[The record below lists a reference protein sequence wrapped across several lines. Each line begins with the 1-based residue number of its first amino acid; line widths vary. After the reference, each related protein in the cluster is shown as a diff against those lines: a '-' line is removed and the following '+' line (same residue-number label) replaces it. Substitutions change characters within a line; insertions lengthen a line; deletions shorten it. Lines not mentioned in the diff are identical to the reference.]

1 MYDTGCVSADA
12 KRRPKMTIKIYR
24 QIKLLIILTVKQEI
38 KLYDM
43 KKNLLTLATLMF
55 LTHYAS
61 SQTFDTTLAAK
72 LQNTIDSMRIANG
85 YKGIS
90 ASVIY
95 PGQGMWQGVTGI
107 SHVGFPIT
115 SDMEFAIASNTKL
128 FTGVITLKLAQSGI
142 INLDDSLHEW
152 LPSFTNVDS
161 NITIRQLLNHTSG
174 LADVNDVIGY
184 TDSISI
190 NPNRIFT
197 PTELIT
203 WVGSPLFSA
212 GTSWNYSNTD
222 YLLPAMICEIA
233 TGQSYKQLLHDSI
246 LTPLQLDS
254 TFLDVYDTVLGSV
267 AHPWQSGID
276 KSSFVRTAL
285 NSVAWAAGG
294 MYSTS
299 GEMAQWFNALM
310 SGQILNSYGFNEM
323 TTFVGSG
330 NYGIGLVE
338 TTILGRTVWQ
348 HGGTILGYNSS
359 MMYDTTTH
367 AVICVLI
374 NQLPTQAFLVAQQL
388 LSNIIS
394 TPLVGLNEI
403 TFNKESVTFF
413 PNPTTEKVHVN
424 TSGQQLQSV
433 KIYNLTGELLQEHF
447 TNELSVS
454 NLPSGLYFA
463 ITQTDKGF
471 FTDKLIK
478 Q

>member
-1 MYDTGCVSADA
+1 MRNFLFNLST
-12 KRRPKMTIKIYR
+12 
-24 QIKLLIILTVKQEI
+24 LLL
-38 KLYDM
+38 
-43 KKNLLTLATLMF
+43 

-61 SQTFDTTLAAK
+61 SQTFDATLAAK
-72 LQNTIDSMRIANG
+72 LQNTIDSIRIANN

-107 SHVGFPIT
+107 SHTGFPIT
-115 SDMEFAIASNTKL
+115 PDMEFAIASNTKP
-128 FTGVITLKLAQSGI
+128 FTGVVVLKLAQSGI

-174 LADVNDVIGY
+174 LADVNNVIGY

-197 PTELIT
+197 PTELMT
-203 WVGSPLFSA
+203 WVGAPLFPA

-222 YLLPAMICEIA
+222 YLLAAMVSESA
-233 TGQSYKQLLHDSI
+233 TGQSFGQLLHDSI

-254 TFLDVYDTVLGSV
+254 TFLDVYDPVIGTV
-267 AHPWQSGID
+267 AHPWQGAID
-276 KSSFVRTAL
+276 KSAFVRTAL
-285 NSVAWAAGG
+285 NSAAWSAGG

-299 GEMAQWFNALM
+299 SEMAQWFNALM
-310 SGQILNSYGFNEM
+310 SGQLLNSYGFNEM
-323 TTFVGSG
+323 TTFIGSG
-330 NYGIGLVE
+330 NYGIGLIE

-348 HGGTILGYNSS
+348 HGGTILGYNST

-374 NQLPTQAFLVAQQL
+374 NQNPAQAFLVAQQL

-394 TPLVGLNEI
+394 TSVGINEI
-403 TFNKESVTFF
+403 SSNQANVIMF
-413 PNPTTEKVHVN
+413 PNPTTGNVQLN
-424 TSGQQLQSV
+424 TIGQKIQST
-433 KIYNLTGELLQEHF
+433 KIYNSTGELLQEHF
-447 TNELSVS
+447 TSEFSVA
-454 NLPSGLYFA
+454 NLPSGLYFV

-471 FTDKLIK
+471 FTNKLIK

>member
-1 MYDTGCVSADA
+1 MRNFLFNLST
-12 KRRPKMTIKIYR
+12 
-24 QIKLLIILTVKQEI
+24 LLL
-38 KLYDM
+38 
-43 KKNLLTLATLMF
+43 

-61 SQTFDTTLAAK
+61 SQTFDATLAAK
-72 LQNTIDSMRIANG
+72 LQNTIDSMRIANN

-107 SHVGFPIT
+107 SHTGFPIT
-115 SDMEFAIASNTKL
+115 PDMEFAIASNTKP
-128 FTGVITLKLAQSGI
+128 FTGVVVLKLAQSGI

-174 LADVNDVIGY
+174 LADVNNVIGY

-197 PTELIT
+197 PTELMT
-203 WVGSPLFSA
+203 WVGAPLFPA

-222 YLLPAMICEIA
+222 YLLAAMVSESA
-233 TGQSYKQLLHDSI
+233 TGQSFGQLLHDSI

-254 TFLDVYDTVLGSV
+254 TFLDVYDPVIGTV
-267 AHPWQSGID
+267 AHPWQGAID
-276 KSSFVRTAL
+276 KSAFVRTAL
-285 NSVAWAAGG
+285 NSAAWSAGG

-299 GEMAQWFNALM
+299 SEMAQWFNALM
-310 SGQILNSYGFNEM
+310 SGQLLNSYGFNEM
-323 TTFVGSG
+323 TTFIGSG
-330 NYGIGLVE
+330 NYGIGLIE

-348 HGGTILGYNSS
+348 HGGTILGYNST

-374 NQLPTQAFLVAQQL
+374 NQNPAQAFLVAQQL

-394 TPLVGLNEI
+394 TSVGINEI
-403 TFNKESVTFF
+403 SSNQANVIMF
-413 PNPTTEKVHVN
+413 PNPTTGNVQLN
-424 TSGQQLQSV
+424 TIGQKIQST
-433 KIYNLTGELLQEHF
+433 KIYNSTGELLQEHF
-447 TNELSVS
+447 TSEFSVA
-454 NLPSGLYFA
+454 NLPSGLYFV

-471 FTDKLIK
+471 FTNKLIK

>member
-1 MYDTGCVSADA
+1 
-12 KRRPKMTIKIYR
+12 
-24 QIKLLIILTVKQEI
+24 
-38 KLYDM
+38 M
-43 KKNLLTLATLMF
+43 KKILFNLATILF
-55 LTHYAS
+55 LTNYSTA
-61 SQTFDTTLAAK
+61 QTFDATLAAK
-72 LQNTIDSMRIANG
+72 LQNTIDSMKIANNI
-85 YKGIS
+85 KGIS

-95 PGQGMWQGVTGI
+95 PGQGMWQGVTGV
-107 SHVGFPIT
+107 SYAGFPIT
-115 SDMEFAIASNTKL
+115 PDMEFAIASNTKP
-128 FTGVITLKLAQSGI
+128 FTGVVTLKLAQSGL
-142 INLDDSLHEW
+142 INLDDSLHNW

-174 LADVNDVIGY
+174 LADVNDVVGY

-197 PTELIT
+197 PTELMT
-203 WVGSPLFSA
+203 WVGTPLFAA

-222 YLLPAMICEIA
+222 YLLAAMICESA
-233 TGQSYKQLLHDSI
+233 TGQSFGQLLHDSI

-254 TFLDVYDTVLGSV
+254 TFLDVYDTVLGTV

-285 NSVAWAAGG
+285 NSAAWAAGG

-299 GEMAQWFNALM
+299 SEMAQWFNALM
-310 SGQILNSYGFNEM
+310 SGQLLNSYGFNEM

-330 NYGIGLVE
+330 NYGVGLVE

-348 HGGTILGYNSS
+348 HGGTILGYTST

-374 NQLPTQAFLVAQQL
+374 NQNPATPFLVAQQL

-394 TPLVGLNEI
+394 TPLSVHEI
-403 TFNKESVTFF
+403 SSTHENVIMF
-413 PNPTTEKVHVN
+413 PNPTTDNVQIN
-424 TSGQQLQSV
+424 TVGQKLQSI

-447 TNELSVS
+447 KSEFSVA
-454 NLPSGLYFA
+454 NLPSGIYFV
-463 ITQTDKGF
+463 IMQTDKGIF
-471 FTDKLIK
+471 SDKLIK

>member
-1 MYDTGCVSADA
+1 MRNFLFNLST
-12 KRRPKMTIKIYR
+12 
-24 QIKLLIILTVKQEI
+24 LLL
-38 KLYDM
+38 
-43 KKNLLTLATLMF
+43 

-61 SQTFDTTLAAK
+61 SQTFDATLAAK
-72 LQNTIDSMRIANG
+72 LQNTIDSMRIANN

-107 SHVGFPIT
+107 SHTGFPIT
-115 SDMEFAIASNTKL
+115 PDMEFAIASNTKP
-128 FTGVITLKLAQSGI
+128 FTGVVVLKLAQSGI

-174 LADVNDVIGY
+174 LADVNNVIGY

-197 PTELIT
+197 PTELMT
-203 WVGSPLFSA
+203 WVGAPLFPA
-212 GTSWNYSNTD
+212 GTSWTYSNTD
-222 YLLPAMICEIA
+222 YLLAAMVSESA
-233 TGQSYKQLLHDSI
+233 TGQSFGQLLHDSI

-254 TFLDVYDTVLGSV
+254 TFLDVYDPVIGTV
-267 AHPWQSGID
+267 AHPWQGAID
-276 KSSFVRTAL
+276 KSAFVRTAL
-285 NSVAWAAGG
+285 NSAAWSAGG

-299 GEMAQWFNALM
+299 SEMAQWFNALM
-310 SGQILNSYGFNEM
+310 SGQLLNSYGFNEM
-323 TTFVGSG
+323 TTFIGSG
-330 NYGIGLVE
+330 NYGIGLIE

-348 HGGTILGYNSS
+348 HGGTILGYNST

-374 NQLPTQAFLVAQQL
+374 NQNPAQAFLVAQQL

-394 TPLVGLNEI
+394 TSVGINEI
-403 TFNKESVTFF
+403 SSNQANVIMF
-413 PNPTTEKVHVN
+413 PNPTTGNVQLN
-424 TSGQQLQSV
+424 TIGQKIQST
-433 KIYNLTGELLQEHF
+433 KIYNSTGELLQEHF
-447 TNELSVS
+447 TSEFSVA
-454 NLPSGLYFA
+454 NLPSGLYFV

-471 FTDKLIK
+471 FTNKLIK

>member
-1 MYDTGCVSADA
+1 MRNFLFNLST
-12 KRRPKMTIKIYR
+12 
-24 QIKLLIILTVKQEI
+24 LLL
-38 KLYDM
+38 
-43 KKNLLTLATLMF
+43 

-61 SQTFDTTLAAK
+61 SQTFDATLAAK
-72 LQNTIDSMRIANG
+72 LQNTIDSIRIANN

-107 SHVGFPIT
+107 SHTGFPIT
-115 SDMEFAIASNTKL
+115 PDMEFAIASNTKP
-128 FTGVITLKLAQSGI
+128 FTGVVVLKLAQSGI

-174 LADVNDVIGY
+174 LADVNNVIGY

-197 PTELIT
+197 PTELMT
-203 WVGSPLFSA
+203 WVGAPLFPA
-212 GTSWNYSNTD
+212 DTSWNYSNTD
-222 YLLPAMICEIA
+222 YLLAAMVSESA
-233 TGQSYKQLLHDSI
+233 TGQSFGQLLHDSI

-254 TFLDVYDTVLGSV
+254 TFLDVYDPVIGTV
-267 AHPWQSGID
+267 AHPWQGAID
-276 KSSFVRTAL
+276 KSAFVRTAL
-285 NSVAWAAGG
+285 NSAAWSAGG

-299 GEMAQWFNALM
+299 SEMAQWFNALM
-310 SGQILNSYGFNEM
+310 SGQLLNSYGFNEM
-323 TTFVGSG
+323 TTFIGSG
-330 NYGIGLVE
+330 NYGIGLIE

-348 HGGTILGYNSS
+348 HGGTILGYNST

-374 NQLPTQAFLVAQQL
+374 NQNPAQAFLVAQQL

-394 TPLVGLNEI
+394 TSVGINEI
-403 TFNKESVTFF
+403 SSNQANVIMF
-413 PNPTTEKVHVN
+413 PNPTTGNVQLN
-424 TSGQQLQSV
+424 TIGQKIQST
-433 KIYNLTGELLQEHF
+433 KIYNSTGELLQEHF
-447 TNELSVS
+447 TSEFSVA
-454 NLPSGLYFA
+454 NLPSGLYFV

-471 FTDKLIK
+471 FTNKLIK